1 MFLSREPQSGRS
13 LIMRTLA
20 WALLFMLVFVA
31 ESAIAEPTGKTSTA
45 DHRKFEQ
52 LKVKFKTGPEVTR
65 ACLECH
71 VNASKQIHQTKHWR
85 WEYRNPVTGQLLGK
99 RHVVNNF
106 CISATPNIASCTK
119 CHIGYGWKD
128 DSFDFASE
136 ESVDCL
142 VCHDTTGLYNREALR
157 KPGKRRP
164 KLEKFAQ
171 NVGPTSRKTC
181 GTCHF
186 AGGGAKAVKHG
197 DIDPTLE
204 HPDYFVDVHMDADG
218 LNFTCSTCHLSDQ
231 HEVRGSRYSPVAVD
245 EGGISIPGRRG
256 AERTSCRVCHGSS
269 PHAMKG
275 KLNDHTDKIACQT
288 CHIPQYSRGDYGSKM
303 WWDWSTAGQLGPDGK
318 QFSKEDADGFEVYVS
333 KKGDFRWDKHIA
345 PEYRWFNGNVLYT
358 MLEDRIDP
366 TGIVPVNRFLGDPGK
381 SGSRIWPVKIMRG
394 KQPYD
399 TELLKLVAPLTTTDK
414 GYWKTLDWN
423 QAIELGMQAVDKP
436 FSGKYGFVET
446 EMAWPLTHMIAPADE
461 SLQCAECHN
470 RNGVLDDVEGVY
482 IPGRDTNQWL
492 DRIGLAMVLMTLIAV
507 LGHGVA
513 RALFARKGRSRL

>member
-1 MFLSREPQSGRS
+1 MML
-13 LIMRTLA
+13 RTLA
-20 WALLFMLVFVA
+20 WALVCMFFVVA
-31 ESAIAEPTGKTSTA
+31 EGALAESTSKTSTA
-45 DHRKFEQ
+45 DHTKFEE

-65 ACLECH
+65 ACLQCH
-71 VNASKQIHQTKHWR
+71 TNAAKQIHQTKHWR
-85 WEYRNPVTGQLLGK
+85 WEYKNPDTGQLLGK

-136 ESVDCL
+136 ENVDCL
-142 VCHDTTGLYNREALR
+142 VCHDTTGLYSREALR

-181 GTCHF
+181 GSCHF

-204 HPDYFVDVHMDADG
+204 HPDYFVDVHMDAEG
-218 LNFTCSTCHLSDQ
+218 LDFTCSTCHSSDQ
-231 HEVRGSRYSPVAVD
+231 HEVRGSRYSPEAVD
-245 EGGISIPGRRG
+245 VGEIAVPGRQG
-256 AERTSCRVCHGSS
+256 AERTSCRMCHGSA
-269 PHAMKG
+269 PHVEKG
-275 KLNDHTDKIACQT
+275 RLNEHTDKIACQT
-288 CHIPQYSRGDYGSKM
+288 CHIPQFSRGDYGSKM

-318 QFSKEDADGFEVYVS
+318 QFSREDADGFEIYVS
-333 KKGDFRWDKHIA
+333 KKGDFKWDKHTD
-345 PEYRWFNGNVLYT
+345 PEYRWFNGTVLYT
-358 MLEDRIDP
+358 TLEDQIDP
-366 TGIVPVNRFLGDPGK
+366 TGIVPVNQFLGDPGAL
-381 SGSRIWPVKIMRG
+381 GSRIWPVKMMRG

-399 TELLKLVAPLTTTDK
+399 VELQKLVAPLTTTDK

-423 QAIELGMQAVDKP
+423 QAIELGMQTVDKP

-446 EMAWPLTHMIAPADE
+446 EMAWPITHMVAPADE

-470 RNGVLDDVEGVY
+470 RQGVLDGVEGVY
-482 IPGRDTNQWL
+482 IPGRDAHPWL
-492 DRIGLAMVLMTLIAV
+492 DRIGFAVVLLTLIV
-507 LGHGVA
+507 FIGHGAA
-513 RALFARKGRSRL
+513 RVFGKKIRG